1 MKMERS
7 DTPRRKMNLYLTRFP
22 KKRMNDPVIILQDMN
37 YWKTWLS
44 DLGKLGDF
52 GDKWKIIK
60 KQIIEH
66 MIKLQDQLSTIDY
79 SNSEFSNL
87 EFHTILENMLK
98 MIKNQIYK
106 IKKDNP
112 LYHND
117 VKFIISMI
125 NGIIDN
131 NKNILETLEEEN
143 IVSGQLQE
151 DE

>member
-1 MKMERS
+1 
-7 DTPRRKMNLYLTRFP
+7 
-22 KKRMNDPVIILQDMN
+22 
-37 YWKTWLS
+37 
-44 DLGKLGDF
+44 
-52 GDKWKIIK
+52 
-60 KQIIEH
+60 